1 MRNVFLFFAFFTFGF
16 DELLL
21 QFQNP
26 LKYPTC
32 NRPIMQ
38 DRNKHGTEQCRK
50 KHILETVLRCAVVAH
65 RSTVTD
71 AVIAA
76 PAAAAAAAAAGVTKA
91 ADAVTQT
98 YMSTK

>member
-1 MRNVFLFFAFFTFGF
+1 
-16 DELLL
+16 
-21 QFQNP
+21 
-26 LKYPTC
+26 
-32 NRPIMQ
+32 MQ

-76 PAAAAAAAAAGVTKA
+76 PAAAAAAAAAAGVTKA